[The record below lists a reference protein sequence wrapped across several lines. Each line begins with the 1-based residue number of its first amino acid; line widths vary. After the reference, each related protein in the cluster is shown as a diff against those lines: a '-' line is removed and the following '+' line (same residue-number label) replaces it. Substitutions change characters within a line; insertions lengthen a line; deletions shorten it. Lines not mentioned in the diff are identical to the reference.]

1 MSLLESSPWLQERAW
16 PSIKTYLERDDLI
29 LIPVGATEQHGAHA
43 AMMLDTGWAAG
54 ISEEVARRTG
64 TLAAPPLHF
73 GWSSGHMGFPGCV
86 TLSAETLAN
95 VLVEVCQSLMVH
107 GFKKFVLVNGNR
119 IANVPPMDI
128 AASRLRVNHGALTA
142 VLDIGL
148 IARREVGEIVGTD
161 DAALGHAG
169 DAETSY
175 LLHHR
180 PDLVDMSKAVLGPV
194 HAPANSETPASSLM
208 HLSGPYG
215 RNCILL
221 KSSSE
226 EFAHW
231 TGMTFGVVGDATR
244 ATAEKGKRIFEAV
257 VSNSCQFIEAIR
269 HKPVTV
275 RNVVTPV

>member
-1 MSLLESSPWLQERAW
+1 MSLLETSPWLHERSW
-16 PSIKTYLERDDLI
+16 LSIKAYLERDDLI

-54 ISEEVARRTG
+54 ISEAVAARTG
-64 TLAAPPLHF
+64 TLAAPPLHY
-73 GWSSGHMGFPGCV
+73 GWSSGHMGFAGCI

-107 GFKKFVLVNGNR
+107 GFRKFVLVNGNR

-128 AASRLRVNHGALTA
+128 AASRLRVRHGALTA
-142 VLDIGL
+142 VLDVGL

-161 DAALGHAG
+161 EAGLGHAG

-180 PDLVDMSKAVLGPV
+180 PDLVDMRKAVAGPAEV
-194 HAPANSETPASSLM
+194 ANAAGPDTAMM

-215 RNCILL
+215 RNSVLL
-221 KSSSE
+221 KSSAE
-226 EFAHW
+226 EFAQR
-231 TGMTFGVVGDATR
+231 TVDSAGVRGDATR
-244 ATAEKGKRIFEAV
+244 ATAEKGARIFEAV
-257 VSNSCQFIEAIR
+257 VANSCAFIESIR
-269 HKPVTV
+269 SKTVTV
-275 RNVVTPV
+275 RDVTTPI